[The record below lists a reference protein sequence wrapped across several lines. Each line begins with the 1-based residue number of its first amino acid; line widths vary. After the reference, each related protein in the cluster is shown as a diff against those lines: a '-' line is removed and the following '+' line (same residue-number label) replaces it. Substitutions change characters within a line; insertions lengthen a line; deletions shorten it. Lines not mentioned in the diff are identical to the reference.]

1 MKRYPVFRALY
12 QPIRAGG
19 VPTMLLV
26 LEIAFAVL
34 FIIAGYY
41 LAVVPILFVHIAV
54 AVVLKQDPFIVS
66 ILMDISSM
74 KDEKR
79 RSK

>member
-1 MKRYPVFRALY
+1 
-12 QPIRAGG
+12 
-19 VPTMLLV
+19 MLLV

-41 LAVVPILFVHIAV
+41 LAVVPILFVHTAV